1 MFHNL
6 TKTFL
11 FIAGI
16 SSFVQ
21 IPTMAQENDST
32 ATDKNA
38 KVYNFKRAVTP
49 KMIQPFSST
58 AYTATDN
65 SVENISGVTLHSTKD
80 TIIDFVV
87 NPSGIHAATVQ
98 RNKKNV
104 TGMEIFNPITAEPIF
119 KFNVKNYGQPTSA
132 VYLPDARQLAVAAD
146 GHIYFFETK
155 KFQPTSQINCQG
167 FNPTMMV
174 TSPNGYFI
182 AAKQGDSVKVFNIEE
197 RSLRWSNKE
206 DSQITDLA
214 FSPTS
219 ADLAV
224 LTSDGV
230 LYLYNTRT
238 FEMRKLIDNLG
249 EGLACAFN
257 FDGKYMA
264 VATSPQTIALVNLV
278 RDTEREYY
286 EIPAGGL
293 ADLTFITDSHRN
305 TLLASAMNNNVEVRR
320 MPSLEPFYSQLI
332 ADEVDRQ
339 MQEWMQMM
347 PGETMDE
354 YKNRVT
360 QESINKRRRLLEDE
374 ISTNFAGD
382 LLSNAKMS
390 FGSYDRSNEVLALN
404 FDSMPTIY
412 LNVPENEVVSFS
424 DPSKI
429 HFSEVQYG
437 ILPDDTFEIV
447 YAKVTNDANGKS
459 YIFDNLLRETMT
471 FMNSDDISLELLQQQ
486 QMEEM
491 KLQEIREQVV
501 EEAKNSNIISDHTNI
516 SVNSK
521 VVPDYDANGNKILNY
536 VVDFQY
542 EVEPEFS
549 AEEDF
554 KPGKY
559 HIEESGAASS
569 MLNIVK
575 QAFEGDMGQ
584 YVKSGKKLKINLVGT
599 ADGTPIVNGIAYDGS
614 YGEIEEEPVY
624 LNDQL
629 TTLTVTKK
637 SGIKENPQLALVR
650 ALGVKDY
657 LEKNINGLQDM
668 SKDYRYD
675 VKVSEDKGGE
685 FRRITAT
692 FTFVDAF

>member
-1 MFHNL
+1 
-6 TKTFL
+6 
-11 FIAGI
+11 
-16 SSFVQ
+16 
-21 IPTMAQENDST
+21 
-32 ATDKNA
+32 
-38 KVYNFKRAVTP
+38 
-49 KMIQPFSST
+49 
-58 AYTATDN
+58 
-65 SVENISGVTLHSTKD
+65 
-80 TIIDFVV
+80 
-87 NPSGIHAATVQ
+87 
-98 RNKKNV
+98 
-104 TGMEIFNPITAEPIF
+104 
-119 KFNVKNYGQPTSA
+119 
-132 VYLPDARQLAVAAD
+132 
-146 GHIYFFETK
+146 
-155 KFQPTSQINCQG
+155 
-167 FNPTMMV
+167 
-174 TSPNGYFI
+174 
-182 AAKQGDSVKVFNIEE
+182 
-197 RSLRWSNKE
+197 
-206 DSQITDLA
+206 
-214 FSPTS
+214 
-219 ADLAV
+219 
-224 LTSDGV
+224 
-230 LYLYNTRT
+230 
-238 FEMRKLIDNLG
+238 
-249 EGLACAFN
+249 
-257 FDGKYMA
+257 
-264 VATSPQTIALVNLV
+264 
-278 RDTEREYY
+278 
-286 EIPAGGL
+286 
-293 ADLTFITDSHRN
+293 
-305 TLLASAMNNNVEVRR
+305 
-320 MPSLEPFYSQLI
+320 
-332 ADEVDRQ
+332 
-339 MQEWMQMM
+339 
-347 PGETMDE
+347 
-354 YKNRVT
+354 
-360 QESINKRRRLLEDE
+360 
-374 ISTNFAGD
+374 
-382 LLSNAKMS
+382 
-390 FGSYDRSNEVLALN
+390 
-404 FDSMPTIY
+404 
-412 LNVPENEVVSFS
+412 
-424 DPSKI
+424 
-429 HFSEVQYG
+429 
-437 ILPDDTFEIV
+437 
-447 YAKVTNDANGKS
+447 
-459 YIFDNLLRETMT
+459 MT